1 MAGFRRTVLLEVA
14 TELFSRQG
22 YHAVGIDDIGAAAGV
37 TGPAVYRHFQN
48 KDAILRELCNTAMTE
63 LLAGA
68 RRAAQAGDP
77 QHVLNA
83 LISVHAG
90 FGSRHRRLVAVY
102 VREHRALSQIALRAL
117 RRRQRDYEAIWSEAL
132 GQVRSDL
139 GTAEIRGV
147 VTAVLSL
154 INAAAHMP
162 TELDDAAV
170 ERLLSAGAAAVLLA
184 RSPDDVDVDVDSA
197 AG

>member
-68 RRAAQAGDP
+68 RRAAQAGDAE
-77 QHVLNA
+77 HILSA

-102 VREHRALSQIALRAL
+102 VREHRALSPIALRAL
-117 RRRQRDYEAIWSEAL
+117 RRRQHDYEAIWSGAL
-132 GQVRSDL
+132 RQMRSDL
-139 GTAEIRGV
+139 NAAEAAGV

-162 TELDDAAV
+162 AELDDTAV
-170 ERLLSAGAAAVLLA
+170 ERLLSTGAAAVLLA
-184 RSPDDVDVDVDSA
+184 RPADIDSA

>member
-48 KDAILRELCNTAMTE
+48 KDAILRELCNAAMTE
-63 LLAGA
+63 LLTGA
-68 RRAAQAGDP
+68 RLAAQEGDAE
-77 QHVLNA
+77 HVLNV
-83 LISVHAG
+83 LITVHAG
-90 FGSRHRRLVAVY
+90 FGARHRRLVAVY
-102 VREHRALSQIALRAL
+102 VREHRALSPIALRSL
-117 RRRQRDYEAIWSEAL
+117 RRRQRDYEAIWTDAL
-132 GQVRSDL
+132 VQLRPDL
-139 GTAEIRGV
+139 GAAEVCGV

-162 TELDDAAV
+162 AELDDAAV
-170 ERLLSAGAAAVLLA
+170 ERLLSTAAAAVLLA
-184 RSPDDVDVDVDSA
+184 RSPDDVDVDSA